1 MILASCVGKKLNF
14 GVLRR
19 KVLQIAGICL
29 CLRTLAQLSHSN
41 YTCCHGNAPKSI
53 EIPLFLQFW
62 VYFSPFNI
70 IFNYRPTLRTISYY
84 EIIMKYH
91 QEILYAKYHFVRRVG
106 WYLKIKKC
114 VQKWSKI
121 DQKVQIVLYLWFF
134 WALPW
139 QRL

>member
-19 KVLQIAGICL
+19 KVLQIAGICPSTTVL
-29 CLRTLAQLSHSN
+29 FKLHMLPWQRSEKHRNT
-41 YTCCHGNAPKSI
+41 T
-53 EIPLFLQFW
+53 FLQFW

-121 DQKVQIVLYLWFF
+121 DQKEQIV
-134 WALPW
+134 PW

>member
-19 KVLQIAGICL
+19 KLLQIAGICL
-29 CLRTLAQLSHSN
+29 CLRTLAQLSYSN

-53 EIPLFLQFW
+53 EIPLFCNFGSI
-62 VYFSPFNI
+62 FHHSTSF
-70 IFNYRPTLRTISYY
+70 FNYRPTLRTISYY

-121 DQKVQIVLYLWFF
+121 DQKVQIV
-134 WALPW
+134 PW